1 MKKAFVYG
9 CAVVAVA
16 GLSQA
21 ASAAWTHFRW
31 NGAAVGNGNQ
41 PSGFDSARLDL
52 YLDMATFNVPGKKI
66 VASYA
71 EFRYFKGAST
81 TTFASAVG
89 QAQYEL
95 SDFNGG
101 FSYDISPTMP
111 VSSNWSFAISLIRP
125 VNQPW
130 TSASPQAFLAATTT
144 PGASLSVLVIG
155 PTFWPGIYATTP
167 AVVTSDVPPP
177 LVPSSASIPALV
189 GGLFMTTRRRR

>member
-1 MKKAFVYG
+1 MKKVFLYG
-9 CAVVAVA
+9 CAAVA
-16 GLSQA
+16 MIGLSQA

-31 NGAAVGNGNQ
+31 TGVAIGNGNQ

-52 YLDMATFNVPGKKI
+52 YLDMATFNVPGNKI
-66 VASYA
+66 GSSYA
-71 EFRYFKGAST
+71 ELRYLKGAST
-81 TTFASAVG
+81 TTFASVVG
-89 QAQYEL
+89 QSQYEL

-111 VSSNWSFAISLIRP
+111 VFSDWAFAISLIRP

-155 PTFWPGIYATTP
+155 PTFWPGIYVTTP
-167 AVVTSDVPPP
+167 ATVTSDVPPP
-177 LVPSSASIPALV
+177 LVPTPGVFPVLLGAYALAA
-189 GGLFMTTRRRR
+189 RRRR